1 MQPQRCDRMMMKI
14 KICGV
19 TNSND
24 ALACAAA
31 GADMIGLN
39 FYEQSPRYIRP
50 DQVRTIARKLPLS
63 TQAVGIFVD
72 TPVEEIRRVA
82 RDVGLRMVQ
91 LHGSESP
98 ELCAELAR
106 DFEIIKALRV
116 DGGFDVQRAS
126 VYPMCTILLDT
137 YDERTVGGT
146 GDVGDWEL
154 ARATKKFASRLI
166 LAGGLSPENVAQA
179 IATVNPDGVDVCS
192 AVESAPGIKDL
203 ERVQQFVAA
212 ARNAEKIGVARPS

>member
-1 MQPQRCDRMMMKI
+1 MQI
-14 KICGV
+14 KICGI
-19 TNSND
+19 TNSDD

-31 GADMIGLN
+31 GVDMIGLN

-50 DQVRTIARKLPLS
+50 DQARTIARTLPLS

-72 TPVEEIRRVA
+72 TPIEEIRHIA
-82 RDVGLRMVQ
+82 RDVGLHMVQ

-98 ELCAELAR
+98 EMCAELAR
-106 DFEIIKALRV
+106 DLEIIKALRI
-116 DGGFDVQRAS
+116 DGGFDAQRAS
-126 VYPMCTILLDT
+126 AYPMCTILLDT
-137 YDERTVGGT
+137 YEQRMAGGT

-154 ARATKKFASRLI
+154 ARATKKFATRLI

-192 AVESAPGIKDL
+192 SLESAPGVKDL
-203 ERVQQFVAA
+203 ERIQQFVAA
-212 ARNAEKIGVARPS
+212 ARNAAKIGAARLG

>member
-1 MQPQRCDRMMMKI
+1 MMKI
-14 KICGV
+14 KICGI

-31 GADMIGLN
+31 GVDMIGLN
-39 FYEQSPRYIRP
+39 FYEQSPRYIRT
-50 DQVRTIARKLPLS
+50 DQAHTIARTLPSS

-72 TPVEEIRRVA
+72 APVEEIRRVA

-98 ELCAELAR
+98 EMCAELAR
-106 DFEIIKALRV
+106 DFAIIKALRMD
-116 DGGFDVQRAS
+116 DGFGAQRAS

-137 YDERTVGGT
+137 YDERIAGGT
-146 GDVGDWEL
+146 GEVGDWEL

-192 AVESAPGIKDL
+192 SVESAPGVKDPG
-203 ERVQQFVAA
+203 RIQQFVAA
-212 ARNAEKIGVARPS
+212 ARNAEKIGAVRAG

>member
-1 MQPQRCDRMMMKI
+1 MQPHRRDRMMMKI
-14 KICGV
+14 QICGI
-19 TNSND
+19 TTSNA
-24 ALACAAA
+24 ALVCAVA
-31 GADMIGLN
+31 GVHTIGLN
-39 FYEQSPRYIRP
+39 FCEQSPRYIRP
-50 DQVRTIARKLPLS
+50 EQARTIARTLPSS

-98 ELCAELAR
+98 EMCAELAR
-106 DFEIIKALRV
+106 DFEIIKALRI
-116 DGGFDVQRAS
+116 DGGFDAQRAS

-137 YDERTVGGT
+137 YDERMAGGT
-146 GDVGDWEL
+146 GEVGDWEL

-179 IATVNPDGVDVCS
+179 IATVHPDGVDVCS
-192 AVESAPGIKDL
+192 SLESAPGVKDL
-203 ERVQQFVAA
+203 GRIQQFVAA
-212 ARNAEKIGVARPS
+212 ARNAEKIGAAQPG